1 MATSTLDRA
10 AILQAVHTWA
20 PDEQRALARE
30 ILRHAG
36 EMPAEEPLAP
46 PDSAGLAGLLSTKQ
60 APPTDEEAA
69 RWLDERRAERYG

>member
-30 ILRHAG
+30 ILRHAD
-36 EMPAEEPLAP
+36 EAAAEEPLAP
-46 PDSAGLAGLLSTKQ
+46 PNSASLAGLLSTKQ
-60 APPTDEEAA
+60 ALPTDEEVA

>member
-20 PDEQRALARE
+20 PDEQRALTRD

-36 EMPAEEPLAP
+36 ETPAEEPLAP
-46 PDSAGLAGLLSTKQ
+46 SNSASLAGLLSTKQ
-60 APPTDEEAA
+60 APPTDVEVA
-69 RWLDERRAERYG
+69 RWLDERRAEGYR